1 MKNSNKFIK
10 WDEKFELLTYQ
21 TLTNEEYLE
30 RLGNLGK
37 LGRGF
42 MGKKADSSGKF
53 FEKFSNFLEKNIIF
67 LVGIFLGSIIILNI
81 FLTLILVIKYL

>member
-10 WDEKFELLTYQ
+10 WDEKFELLKYQ

-42 MGKKADSSGKF
+42 MGKKHDSPGKF
-53 FEKFSNFLEKNIIF
+53 LERNLIF
-67 LVGIFLGSIIILNI
+67 LLAFIFMICLANLITILFLINI
-81 FLTLILVIKYL
+81 FL

>member
-10 WDEKFELLTYQ
+10 WDEKFELLKYQ

-42 MGKKADSSGKF
+42 MGKKADSPR
-53 FEKFSNFLEKNIIF
+53 NFLERNFILLLAFIF
-67 LVGIFLGSIIILNI
+67 MICLANLITILFLINI
-81 FLTLILVIKYL
+81 FL

>member
-10 WDEKFELLTYQ
+10 WDEKFELLKYQ

-53 FEKFSNFLEKNIIF
+53 SEKFSNFLEKNIIV
-67 LVGIFLGSIIILNI
+67 LIWALIFSILILNI